1 MKKIYLREEQYN
13 QAGTDFPYYYDP
25 KTGECYEGTWNTMYA
40 YPFGYWPIDYN
51 GTEMFCVGDA
61 YDMHSNACG
70 KAAEKYFMDCMTE
83 QVEESAY
90 NLEINL
96 STFVDELKDGGYTY
110 NEETDF
116 YVSADGSDEFDI
128 DDKIDDISEGVYS
141 IDYGYIKECVE
152 SAIENFTYPSQE
164 EITEY
169 ALEKYAN
176 EYDFTTKEGIDE
188 AMQQIGMNFDTFFEQ
203 GRNEGRIWPK
213 DNLISF
219 YETEQPGPNTLMNIL
234 QDLSRCDEIDL
245 SYQEMLNFMMI
256 FEDWR
261 NDGEVT
267 ACTVSDYID
276 GNYGPE
282 SYEGDEED
290 GEIQYARDGKTQF
303 VPHLASPEEKREFFK
318 DFRNTRDQAVFVPRE
333 RGAGSLARY
342 HALRYPYGENKKKIG
357 KIIREEIIKLM
368 ERQK

>member
-1 MKKIYLREEQYN
+1 MKKIYLREEQEN
-13 QAGTDFPYYYDP
+13 RAGTDFPHYYDP
-25 KTGECYEGTWNTMYA
+25 NTDTHYEGSWNTMYA
-40 YPFGYWPIDYN
+40 YPFGYWPVDYN

-61 YDMHSNACG
+61 YEMHSNACG
-70 KAAEKYFMDCMTE
+70 KAAERYFMDCMME

-90 NLEINL
+90 NLETNL
-96 STFVDELKDGGYTY
+96 STFVDELNDYGYTY

-116 YVSADGSDEFDI
+116 YVSADGSDEFDL
-128 DDKIDDISEGVYS
+128 DDKVDEISEGVYS
-141 IDYGYIKECVE
+141 IDYDYIKECVE
-152 SAIENFTYPSQE
+152 NAIENRTYPSEQD
-164 EITEY
+164 ITDH
-169 ALEKYAN
+169 ALETYSS
-176 EYDFTTKEGIDE
+176 EYDFSCKEGIDE
-188 AMQQIGMNFDTFFEQ
+188 AMEQIGMDFNSYFEQ

-219 YETEQPGPNTLMNIL
+219 YETEQPDPATLINIL
-234 QDLSRCDEIDL
+234 EDLSQCDEIGLTYYD
-245 SYQEMLNFMMI
+245 MLQFIMI

-282 SYEGDEED
+282 SYEDDDED

-333 RGAGSLARY
+333 KGAGSLARY
-342 HALRYPYGENKKKIG
+342 HAMRYPYGENKKKLG